1 MIGKLKSDQAIVSA
15 RNRINVAHFP
25 SHSASLKFLL
35 LRFQFI
41 AGVTIMASATSITR
55 LYGLGL
61 TPGKLRGLQRI
72 SNPNGTLTMVATD
85 QNSSMIKMM
94 KDAIKREPTYGE
106 ITDAKVM
113 LSRALSPHCS
123 GLLVDGYYGYW
134 STIAAQAVPSSTGL
148 LIRVEK
154 SGADKNEAG
163 APCGEIEQGWGVG
176 KIKSCGA
183 DAVKLLAQFEPDEF
197 DSAEKNFA
205 LTKFVYEE
213 CIKHD
218 ILFLLEPI
226 HFPYKIGGVEEPK
239 EKVVA
244 RKAKTVIE
252 SAKFLSR
259 YCDVYKA
266 EFPGTLGVES
276 DAQLMDNLK
285 KLNDV
290 CMKPWVLLSA
300 GVDYDKYKK
309 QVEMAMKAGAS
320 GILGGRA
327 FWKEFFTF
335 ATPAERQK
343 FAETECV
350 RRVKE
355 TDAIVK
361 SGPPWFVKYGI
372 TMDDLHGMRACE
384 GWHARYGGGKAST
397 SGPGKV
403 DPNAVY

>member
-1 MIGKLKSDQAIVSA
+1 MS
-15 RNRINVAHFP
+15 
-25 SHSASLKFLL
+25 
-35 LRFQFI
+35 
-41 AGVTIMASATSITR
+41 TATSITR

-94 KDAIKREPTYGE
+94 KEATKREPTYAE
-106 ITDAKVM
+106 IADAKVM

-123 GLLVDGYYGYW
+123 GLLVDGYYGYA
-134 STIAAQAVPSSTGL
+134 STVAAFAVPGSTGL

-154 SGADKNEAG
+154 SGAEKNAAG
-163 APCGEIEQGWGVG
+163 APCGEVEPGWGVA
-176 KIKSCGA
+176 KIKRCGA
-183 DAVKLLAQFEPDEF
+183 DAVKLLAQFEPGEF
-197 DSAEKNFA
+197 DSAERNFE
-205 LTKFVYEE
+205 LTRRIHEE
-213 CIKHD
+213 CIAHD

-226 HFPYKIGGVEEPK
+226 HFPYKVNGVEESK
-239 EKVVA
+239 EQVIS
-244 RKAKTVIE
+244 RKARTVIE
-252 SAKFLSR
+252 SAKYLSR

-285 KLNDV
+285 RLNDACV
-290 CMKPWVLLSA
+290 RPWVLLSA

-320 GILGGRA
+320 GVLGGRA
-327 FWKEFFTF
+327 FWKEFFTY

-343 FAETECV
+343 FAETECT

-355 TDAIVK
+355 VDAIVK
-361 SGPPWFVKYGI
+361 TGTPWFAKYGL
-372 TMDDLHGMRACE
+372 TMEELHGVRASE
-384 GWHARYGGGKAST
+384 GWHARYGGGRAASGAM
-397 SGPGKV
+397 SA

>member
-1 MIGKLKSDQAIVSA
+1 MS
-15 RNRINVAHFP
+15 
-25 SHSASLKFLL
+25 
-35 LRFQFI
+35 
-41 AGVTIMASATSITR
+41 TSVTR
-55 LYGLGL
+55 LFGLGL

-85 QNSSMIKMM
+85 QNSSMISMM
-94 KDAIKREPTYGE
+94 KKATGKDPTYGE
-106 ITDAKVM
+106 VADAKVM
-113 LSRALSPHCS
+113 LSRALAPHCS
-123 GLLVDGYYGYW
+123 GLLVDGYYGYA
-134 STIAAQAVPSSTGL
+134 STVAAFAVPASTGL

-154 SGADKNEAG
+154 SGATKNAAG
-163 APCGEIEQGWGVG
+163 APCGEVEPGWGVG
-176 KIKSCGA
+176 KIKRCGA
-183 DAVKLLAQFEPDEF
+183 DAVKLLAQFEPAEF
-197 DSAEKNFA
+197 DSAERNFEF
-205 LTKFVYEE
+205 TKQIHDE

-226 HFPYKIGGVEEPK
+226 HFAYNGEKDDSESKIK
-239 EKVVA
+239 
-244 RKAKTVIE
+244 RKAQTVID

-276 DAQLMDNLK
+276 DGQLVDNLK
-285 KLNDV
+285 KLNDACV
-290 CMKPWVLLSA
+290 KPWVLLSA

-320 GILGGRA
+320 GVLGGRA
-327 FWKEFFTF
+327 FWKEFFTY

-361 SGPPWFVKYGI
+361 TGTPWFAKYGLSLE
-372 TMDDLHGMRACE
+372 DLHGVRAAE
-384 GWHARYGGGKAST
+384 GWHARYGGGTA
-397 SGPGKV
+397 SGPAGKV

>member
-1 MIGKLKSDQAIVSA
+1 MST
-15 RNRINVAHFP
+15 
-25 SHSASLKFLL
+25 SH
-35 LRFQFI
+35 
-41 AGVTIMASATSITR
+41 SITR

-94 KDAIKREPTYGE
+94 KDAMKRDPSYAE

-134 STIAAQAVPSSTGL
+134 SAVAAYAVPSSTGL

-163 APCGEIEQGWGVG
+163 APCGEVEPGWGVG
-176 KIKSCGA
+176 KIKRCGA
-183 DAVKLLAQFEPDEF
+183 DAVKLLAQFEPEEF

-205 LTKFVYEE
+205 FTQRIYEE
-213 CIKHD
+213 CVQHD

-226 HFPYKIGGVEEPK
+226 HFPYKVNGVEESK
-239 EKVVA
+239 EKVLA
-244 RKAKTVIE
+244 RKARTVIE
-252 SAKFLSR
+252 SAKYLSR
-259 YCDVYKA
+259 YCDIYKA
-266 EFPGTLGVES
+266 EFPGTMGVDS
-276 DAQLMDNLK
+276 DTQLVDNLK
-285 KLNDV
+285 RLNDACV
-290 CMKPWVLLSA
+290 KPWVLLSA

-327 FWKEFFTF
+327 FWKEFFTYT
-335 ATPAERQK
+335 TPEERKK

-355 TDAIVK
+355 TDAIVRA
-361 SGPPWFVKYGI
+361 GTPWFAKYGL
-372 TMDDLHGMRACE
+372 TMEDLHTMRATE
-384 GWHARYGGGKAST
+384 GWHVRYGGGAVAATKA
-397 SGPGKV
+397 GKV

>member
-1 MIGKLKSDQAIVSA
+1 M
-15 RNRINVAHFP
+15 
-25 SHSASLKFLL
+25 
-35 LRFQFI
+35 
-41 AGVTIMASATSITR
+41 ATSITR

-72 SNPNGTLTMVATD
+72 SNPNGTLSMVATD

-94 KDAIKREPTYGE
+94 KKATKDATGEDREPTYAE
-106 ITDAKVM
+106 IADAKVM
-113 LSRALSPHCS
+113 LSRALAPHCS
-123 GLLVDGYYGYW
+123 GLLVDGYYGYA
-134 STIAAQAVPSSTGL
+134 STVAAQAVPPGTGI

-154 SGADKNEAG
+154 SGADKNAAG
-163 APCGEIEQGWGVG
+163 APCGEVEPGWGVD
-176 KIKSCGA
+176 KIKRCGA

-197 DSAEKNFA
+197 DSAEKNFEF
-205 LTKFVYEE
+205 TRRMYEE
-213 CIKHD
+213 CIQHD

-226 HFPYKIGGVEEPK
+226 HFPYNGEK
-239 EKVVA
+239 EGAPSQVA

-252 SAKFLSR
+252 SAKYLSR
-259 YCDVYKA
+259 YCDIYKS
-266 EFPGTLGVES
+266 EFPGTFGHET
-276 DAQLMDNLK
+276 DAQLVDNLK
-285 KLNDV
+285 RLNDA
-290 CMKPWVLLSA
+290 CEKPWVLLSA

-335 ATPAERQK
+335 AKPEDRQK

-350 RRVKE
+350 KRVQE

-361 SGPPWFVKYGI
+361 TGTPWFAKYGL
-372 TMDDLHGMRACE
+372 TLEDLHGVRTTE
-384 GWHARYGGGKAST
+384 GWHARYGGGTAAKGG
-397 SGPGKV
+397 SGPV

>member
-1 MIGKLKSDQAIVSA
+1 M
-15 RNRINVAHFP
+15 
-25 SHSASLKFLL
+25 
-35 LRFQFI
+35 
-41 AGVTIMASATSITR
+41 ATSITR

-85 QNSSMIKMM
+85 QNSSMISMM
-94 KDAIKREPTYGE
+94 KEATKKEPTYSE
-106 ITDAKVM
+106 IADAKVM
-113 LSRALSPHCS
+113 LSRALAPHCS
-123 GLLVDGYYGYW
+123 GLLVDGYYGYA
-134 STIAAQAVPSSTGL
+134 STVAAFAVPASTGL

-154 SGADKNEAG
+154 SGAAKNEAG
-163 APCGEIEQGWGVG
+163 APCGEVEPGWGVG
-176 KIKSCGA
+176 KIKRCGA
-183 DAVKLLAQFEPDEF
+183 DAVKLLAQFEPWEF
-197 DSAEKNFA
+197 DSAERNFEF
-205 LTKFVYEE
+205 TKMIYDE

-218 ILFLLEPI
+218 ILFLLEPL
-226 HFPYKIGGVEEPK
+226 HFGYKVNGTMETK
-239 EKVVA
+239 EQTAA

-252 SAKFLSR
+252 TAHYLSR

-266 EFPGTLGVES
+266 EFPGTFGVES

-285 KLNDV
+285 RLNDA
-290 CMKPWVLLSA
+290 CPKPWVLLSA

-327 FWKEFFTF
+327 FWKEFFTY

-361 SGPPWFVKYGI
+361 SGTPWFAKYGI
-372 TMDDLHGMRACE
+372 TMEELHGVRTAE
-384 GWHARYGGGKAST
+384 GWHARYGGGTA
-397 SGPGKV
+397 SGPAGKV